1 MVPLAITVRVKAEA
15 MPEDPDPDTRHDRA
29 QIRTAVSDD
38 LTHWND
44 EGLAEEKGPAGSW
57 DMIIL
62 RRPFGSSVD
71 HEVNISWSRL
81 IRDGVELPRP
91 FPGGS
96 QEAAAQDL
104 WH

>member
-15 MPEDPDPDTRHDRA
+15 MPEDPYPDTRHDRA

-38 LTHWND
+38 LIHWND

-62 RRPFGSSVD
+62 RRPFGSFTTT
-71 HEVNISWSRL
+71 RL
-81 IRDGVELPRP
+81 TFHGA
-91 FPGGS
+91 GS
-96 QEAAAQDL
+96 SGMV
-104 WH
+104 